1 MHPTWFFLTQI
12 NFHHFGEILRSTKL
26 PTGKPPFRHRTMFS
40 SSPRDGEAKSLRPVD
55 FDTKTQLKNRVKGG
69 PKRRKL
75 SSSPSNSFRSGQM
88 VVSGKFWWGITRI
101 YTFWSLH
108 YEAFPPENCRLESEN
123 QPVEKEYHLLQT
135 STLGRSMLSCSYR
148 VFWGFSRMIYH
159 SISAPFLEYKH
170 RALAARYASGIFHYQ
185 VSSYTYPPR
194 WLYSNWSSTYI
205 PGKSTSETRK
215 WFGLHHTPL
224 EGHQHLKMLGHL
236 IHVNLRGPPRTACH
250 PPCARNGNRA
260 NP

>member
-1 MHPTWFFLTQI
+1 
-12 NFHHFGEILRSTKL
+12 
-26 PTGKPPFRHRTMFS
+26 
-40 SSPRDGEAKSLRPVD
+40 
-55 FDTKTQLKNRVKGG
+55 
-69 PKRRKL
+69 
-75 SSSPSNSFRSGQM
+75 
-88 VVSGKFWWGITRI
+88 
-101 YTFWSLH
+101 
-108 YEAFPPENCRLESEN
+108 
-123 QPVEKEYHLLQT
+123 
-135 STLGRSMLSCSYR
+135 MLSCSYR

-205 PGKSTSETRK
+205 PGKSTSGTRK

-250 PPCARNGNRA
+250 PPSRHKAPGMATGQTLSFSWLIIPKKRCHPRIFRVSFVMGDLFPHIKNQMPLPQGLFVEAPPQKKGWFSKFGIFDSRMSSKLHWWGNITSHPSPVVFRGSLPLSKKQA
-260 NP
+260 PMDSETAIMILRLIEVSNTLIATGELE